1 MQLKW
6 SQTVNT
12 HSRPGMNIPCDLHM
26 EHLNHNVKSAMSSL
40 HSNISDVYVGKCIK
54 KLDLVVN
61 QFDKVNGIP
70 PRTSWHTKKSRPK
83 DVEKIM
89 KQLQLSQT
97 LMIVNGRIHKSFPE
111 FQSNVISRVDK
122 KVLNEWME

>member
-1 MQLKW
+1 MI
-6 SQTVNT
+6 V
-12 HSRPGMNIPCDLHM
+12 
-26 EHLNHNVKSAMSSL
+26 
-40 HSNISDVYVGKCIK
+40 SDESVVRVGKCIK
-54 KLDLVVN
+54 KFDLAVN

-70 PRTSWHTKKSRPK
+70 PRTSWHTKKSRTK

-97 LMIVNGRIHKSFPE
+97 LMIVNGRMHKSFPE

-122 KVLNEWME
+122 KVLNEWMEQQMGK